1 MATSGSYPQKNPL
14 EVELYVSRRGH
25 EKYSEGRFLIL
36 KSLDS
41 DNLQE
46 RLKKSRKALSFRC
59 PWGHIPLEE
68 D

>member
-14 EVELYVSRRGH
+14 EVELYASRRGH
-25 EKYSEGRFLIL
+25 EKYSEGCFLIL

-46 RLKKSRKALSFRC
+46 RLKKSMKVLSFRC
-59 PWGHIPLEE
+59 LWGTSH
-68 D
+68 